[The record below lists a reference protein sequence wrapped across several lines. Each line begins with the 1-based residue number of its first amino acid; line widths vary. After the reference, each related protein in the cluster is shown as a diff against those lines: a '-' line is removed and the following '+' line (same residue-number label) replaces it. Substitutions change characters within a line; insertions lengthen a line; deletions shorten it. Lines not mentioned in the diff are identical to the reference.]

1 MIPQRR
7 RLSWAKYT
15 QPFPHRKKL
24 WPTKW
29 QVANSPAINI
39 CPLSQGIGVGLL
51 FSGML
56 LLASAPSRALAQ
68 ENARPAP
75 LDLEVEGTRPA
86 LRLSAGID
94 LFRAPGTVVVNGRYG
109 GTWGAR
115 LGLWV
120 REGSDI
126 QPHAPHALVGADYM
140 LTFWKKLRGG
150 AGVAWIDEV
159 NNKNGTHW
167 NFDFTVA
174 YDLSER
180 VFVEYRHQSH
190 GAEVGIA
197 DGRPND
203 GWNTIGA
210 GYAF

>member
-1 MIPQRR
+1 MTC
-7 RLSWAKYT
+7 SSDSSAK
-15 QPFPHRKKL
+15 
-24 WPTKW
+24 
-29 QVANSPAINI
+29 I
-39 CPLSQGIGVGLL
+39 CPLPQGICVALL
-51 FSGML
+51 FSSMM

-68 ENARPAP
+68 EDAQSAP
-75 LDLEVEGTRPA
+75 LDLQVEDTSPG
-86 LRLSAGID
+86 LRLSAGVD

-120 REGSDI
+120 HEGSDI
-126 QPHAPHALVGADYM
+126 QPHSPHVLVGADYM
-140 LTFWKKLRGG
+140 LTFWRKFRGA

-167 NFDFTVA
+167 NFDFTLA

-190 GAEVGIA
+190 GAELGIRE
-197 DGRPND
+197 DRPND
-203 GWNTIGA
+203 GWNIIGV
-210 GYAF
+210 GYTF